1 MVVGI
6 ITVEHD
12 YLTNRRRP
20 VYAVLIGDFNDFY
33 LRNTEMAYVHMCMC
47 VMMIHSA

>member
-1 MVVGI
+1 MVAGI

-12 YLTNRRRP
+12 CLTNRRWP

-33 LRNTEMAYVHMCMC
+33 LRNTEMANVCACAC
-47 VMMIHSA
+47 V